1 MINRYNRQTRYQRF
15 GEQGQHCLQTMHV
28 MILGAGALGSNI
40 AEMLTRMGVH
50 EISIIDMDI
59 VELSNLHRQALYD
72 ENDAQQMLPK
82 VEALK
87 SKLNKINATTKI
99 NSLYE
104 ELTATNIEKIL
115 SDHHPDI
122 VMDGMDHFEIRY
134 LINEACH
141 KLQIPWIYG
150 AAVGSKGTVYAID
163 YKGPCLKCLLQAIPT
178 TGESCAING
187 VLPPVIN
194 QVVSIQV
201 SELMRYAAGEGFSR
215 KLITIDTFD
224 LKHQAINIDSLKN
237 DQCHVCKQGDYEV
250 LNKSQTSQIEAMC
263 GNAYLFRFNTQA
275 FNYATYFPGHIIK
288 ENAFAKLI
296 QYKDVNCT
304 LFRDGRMNVHGIED
318 DSTARQL
325 YEEFNKQLK

>member
-1 MINRYNRQTRYQRF
+1 MNRYNRQSRYQRF
-15 GEQGQHCLQTMHV
+15 GEQGQQHLQTMHV

-59 VELSNLHRQALYD
+59 VELSNIHRQALYD
-72 ENDAQQMLPK
+72 EADAQQMLPK
-82 VEALK
+82 VKALK
-87 SKLNKINATTKI
+87 SKLNKINTSVKI
-99 NSLYE
+99 NVLYE

-115 SDHHPDI
+115 SDYNPDI

-134 LINEACH
+134 LINEACY

-163 YKGPCLKCLLQAIPT
+163 YKGPCFKCLLQAVPN

-194 QVVSIQV
+194 QVVSMQV
-201 SELMRYAAGEGFSR
+201 SELMRYAAGEGFSK

-224 LKHQAINIDSLKN
+224 LKQQAINIDRLKN
-237 DQCHVCKQGDYEV
+237 DQCHVCKQGKYEL
-250 LNKSQTSQIEAMC
+250 LNKPQYSQIEAMC
-263 GNAYLFRFNTQA
+263 GNAYLFRFKKQA
-275 FNYATYFPGHIIK
+275 FDYATFFPGRIIK
-288 ENAFAKLI
+288 ENAFAKLM

-304 LFRDGRMNVHGIED
+304 LFRDGRMNVHGIKD

-325 YEEFNKQLK
+325 YEAFNKQLK

>member
-15 GEQGQHCLQTMHV
+15 GEQGQQHLQTMHV

-72 ENDAQQMLPK
+72 EADAQQMLPK

-87 SKLNKINATTKI
+87 RKLNKINTSVKI
-99 NSLYE
+99 NILYE
-104 ELTATNIEKIL
+104 ELTATNIEKLL
-115 SDHHPDI
+115 SDSNPDI

-163 YKGPCLKCLLQAIPT
+163 YQGPCFKCLLQAVPN

-194 QVVSIQV
+194 QVVSMQV
-201 SELMRYAAGEGFSR
+201 SELMRYAAGEGFLK

-224 LKHQAINIDSLKN
+224 LKQQAINIDRLIN
-237 DQCHVCKQGDYEV
+237 DRCQVCQQGEYEL
-250 LNKSQTSQIEAMC
+250 LNKTQSSQIEAMC
-263 GNAYLFRFNTQA
+263 GNAYLFRFKRQA
-275 FNYATYFPGHIIK
+275 FDYATYFPGHIIK
-288 ENAFAKLI
+288 ESAFVKLI

-304 LFRDGRMNVHGIED
+304 LFKDGRMNVHGIED

-325 YEEFNKQLK
+325 YEKFNKQLK

>member
-1 MINRYNRQTRYQRF
+1 MINRYNRQSRYRRF
-15 GEQGQHCLQTMHV
+15 GEEGQRRLQTMNV
-28 MILGAGALGSNI
+28 MILGAGALGSNL

-72 ENDAQQMLPK
+72 EEDAQQMLPK

-99 NSLYE
+99 NTLYE
-104 ELTATNIEKIL
+104 ELTSTNIEKIL
-115 SDHHPDI
+115 SDHNPDI

-163 YKGPCLKCLLQAIPT
+163 YKGPCLKCLLQAIPN

-201 SELMRYAAGEGFSR
+201 SELMRYASGEGFSK
-215 KLITIDTFD
+215 KLITVDTFE
-224 LKHQAINIDSLKN
+224 LKQQAINIDGLKN
-237 DQCHVCKQGDYEV
+237 NECHVCEQDDYEL
-250 LNKSQTSQIEAMC
+250 LNKTQFSQIESMC
-263 GNAYLFRFNTQA
+263 GNAYLFRFNKQA

-288 ENAFAKLI
+288 ENPFAKLI

-318 DSTARQL
+318 ESTARQL